1 MSNDVPSFTNFPK
14 DWGIYIPYGGKPRK
28 LKDWDLGRLEQ
39 LREQLD
45 HKRRELVSY
54 KWDIGPLSES
64 RSFKSSLSRL
74 WANNLV
80 FKFAKQMHTI
90 SNRPEY
96 IKWWIWEDYER
107 VESVT
112 IGYDTAT
119 PVYISE
125 G

>member
-1 MSNDVPSFTNFPK
+1 MLDNVPSFKSFPK
-14 DWGIYIPYGGKPRK
+14 DWGIYIPYGGKPK
-28 LKDWDLGRLEQ
+28 ELKGWDLGRLEW

-45 HKRRELVSY
+45 HKQGELVSY
-54 KWDIGPLSES
+54 KWDIKPLDTSLGLM
-64 RSFKSSLSRL
+64 FVLSRL
-74 WANNLV
+74 WANNLII
-80 FKFAKQMHTI
+80 KFAKQMHTQ

-107 VESVT
+107 VKSIT